1 MTEEE
6 FFALQNKIL
15 AETAQVDAEEE
26 AKTAEKEAL
35 TTIRNEA
42 TRAKSTN
49 AVRAEKAREYL
60 DPIEL
65 VRGMQGLLYEAD
77 DADSDDLAVLQFKLN
92 VYKELLKKVLPDLK
106 ALEVKTEGVRGHT
119 LQIDMSKYAGRG
131 SDLNGEK
138 VVN

>member
-15 AETAQVDAEEE
+15 AETAQVNAEEE
-26 AKTAEKEAL
+26 AKTAEKEEL

-49 AVRAEKAREYL
+49 AIRAERAREYL
-60 DPIEL
+60 DPVEL
-65 VRGMQGLLYEAD
+65 VQGLQGLLIESE

-92 VYKELLKKVLPDLK
+92 VYKELLRKVLPDLK
-106 ALEVKTEGVRGHT
+106 ALEVKTEG
-119 LQIDMSKYAGRG
+119 ARG
-131 SDLNGEK
+131 SALHINLTGGFKKPFDLDDEK